1 MAALKV
7 TPSTGVSVETSDH
20 RNDWQSLEATEKFVA
35 ERPWE
40 QVFPDAEK
48 RMWMNG
54 ETAAQMEFAQKIR
67 AEGWD
72 HSIDGPWKI
81 DKKLIRNDRY
91 VLITTVFMLAPK
103 ILLLA
108 LPTYVLI
115 LPCVLGANW
124 WGRSMPVPTD
134 RPKNSLPW
142 SWLRILLMPFF
153 AMSVVLALLGL
164 VYDHACHFAFGW
176 LFWVCRGCPSLT
188 NSMEALRP
196 FRGGPLLIRY
206 IWRDVG
212 LCLAGQSLRHG
223 RCVDAG
229 CCAHTRG
236 AFLIAWHFSI
246 MVLLIPTTK
255 YWLNAN
261 FWVYD
266 LGVRY
271 VQQITTRMDDLG
283 VPACV
288 RTSQKIISQS
298 VQEENMR
305 ARIDAWRFVPH
316 YPYPWPETKRRF
328 SIGMQQAGKMFTL
341 LVHTTHARM
350 EVDGCTEQLLL
361 SNSAQVPIY
370 RVMLWYNNVSP
381 PRRWKRALLPRAP
394 SCRPHASRPLAAQ
407 RHLIVSSQR
416 AHTRVHALAPQPYH
430 IFTGFVEA
438 SVSTGGSQGEKPDSG
453 EHPMWLVSGH
463 SPMTAGRFSLTGTG
477 MIDRFFDRWL
487 PVFVEE
493 MRRVATGNDT
503 YAKEMRTEV
512 ISADGRSNPLPP
524 GEQAMDDPNLDP
536 IEQGRHVIP
545 DVDQVKQGVAE
556 ARVEVKDALKHKTE
570 QSKEALAHGVDQL
583 KTAAHHVSESAQ
595 QTVKEGAGKVGEAS
609 HAVIAPIKAAIEQK
623 TLQPVVEV
631 DAGPSEVVVDV
642 ANASANE

>member
-1 MAALKV
+1 
-7 TPSTGVSVETSDH
+7 
-20 RNDWQSLEATEKFVA
+20 
-35 ERPWE
+35 
-40 QVFPDAEK
+40 
-48 RMWMNG
+48 
-54 ETAAQMEFAQKIR
+54 
-67 AEGWD
+67 
-72 HSIDGPWKI
+72 
-81 DKKLIRNDRY
+81 
-91 VLITTVFMLAPK
+91 
-103 ILLLA
+103 
-108 LPTYVLI
+108 
-115 LPCVLGANW
+115 
-124 WGRSMPVPTD
+124 
-134 RPKNSLPW
+134 
-142 SWLRILLMPFF
+142 
-153 AMSVVLALLGL
+153 
-164 VYDHACHFAFGW
+164 
-176 LFWVCRGCPSLT
+176 
-188 NSMEALRP
+188 
-196 FRGGPLLIRY
+196 
-206 IWRDVG
+206 
-212 LCLAGQSLRHG
+212 
-223 RCVDAG
+223 
-229 CCAHTRG
+229 
-236 AFLIAWHFSI
+236 
-246 MVLLIPTTK
+246 
-255 YWLNAN
+255 
-261 FWVYD
+261 
-266 LGVRY
+266 

-370 RVMLWYNNVSP
+370 RVMLWYNN
-381 PRRWKRALLPRAP
+381 
-394 SCRPHASRPLAAQ
+394 
-407 RHLIVSSQR
+407 
-416 AHTRVHALAPQPYH
+416 PYH